1 MPDDKISK
9 SEITGDLH
17 FDKRLM
23 LFLNTIRCDA
33 NYAHWHSPDTGSVS
47 CLTDT
52 LKVVADATMELATR
66 ERLLAEKDRFKAETE
81 KIKAETERITAETER
96 IKAEKM

>member
-1 MPDDKISK
+1 MSEANISK
-9 SEITGDLH
+9 SDITGDLD

-23 LFLNTIRCDA
+23 LFLNAIRCDA
-33 NYAHWHSPDTGSVS
+33 SYAYWNSPDTESVS
-47 CLTDT
+47 CFADT

-66 ERLLAEKDRFKAETE
+66 GRLLAEKDTFNAETE